1 MFVFLSILSY
11 IQCFLSFILLGIPDL
26 PSIVAIFCLI
36 SGIINIVVYRKLAIM
51 EKRTQWLTDIAKEKG
66 YKDPT
71 EPTPTDIYSGDQKDG
86 E

>member
-11 IQCFLSFILLGIPDL
+11 IQFFAGFILLLTNDL
-26 PSIVAIFCLI
+26 PTIWAIVILA
-36 SGIINIVVYRKLAIM
+36 SGIINIIFYRKLAIM
-51 EKRTQWLTDIAKEKG
+51 EKRTQWLTDIAKGKG

-71 EPTPTDIYSGDQKDG
+71 EPTPTDIYSGDKKDG

>member
-11 IQCFLSFILLGIPDL
+11 IQCFAGFILLLTNDFPTIWA
-26 PSIVAIFCLI
+26 IVILAF
-36 SGIINIVVYRKLAIM
+36 GIINIIFYKKLAIM
-51 EKRTQWLTDIAKEKG
+51 EKRTQWLSEIAQLKG

-71 EPTPTDIYSGDQKDG
+71 EPTPTDIYSGDKKDG

>member
-1 MFVFLSILSY
+1 MFAFLSILS
-11 IQCFLSFILLGIPDL
+11 IISLVASFLLLAANDIPT
-26 PSIVAIFCLI
+26 IVGLYFLF
-36 SGIINIVVYRKLAIM
+36 SSIINLALFNKLDTM

-71 EPTPTDIYSGDQKDG
+71 EPTPTDIYSGDKKDG

>member
-11 IQCFLSFILLGIPDL
+11 IQCFLSFILLCIPDL
-26 PSIVAIFCLI
+26 PKIVAIVCLI
-36 SGIINIVVYRKLAIM
+36 SGIINIIIYRKLAIM

-71 EPTPTDIYSGDQKDG
+71 EPTPTDIYSGDKKDG